1 MVYKII
7 ASIIIGSY
15 LYSQIR
21 WTVWLFNKKLVSF
34 KKILTIALLA
44 TTVGAYIIT
53 MFIVNL
59 DQSQNGILSY
69 PFSTWMDIVLYGY
82 TSFLIIIVLIER
94 IKIAQIKN
102 QEHKQFIEKQ
112 FMKITFTKIISIV
125 MIMAYIALLS
135 L

>member
-7 ASIIIGSY
+7 GSIIIGSY
-15 LYSQIR
+15 LYTQIR
-21 WTVWLFNKKLVSF
+21 WTVWLFNQKLVSF
-34 KKILTIALLA
+34 KKIMTMALLT
-44 TTVGAYIIT
+44 TTVGAYSII

-59 DQSQNGILSY
+59 DQSQNSILSY

-82 TSFLIIIVLIER
+82 LSFLFIIVLIER
-94 IKIAQIKN
+94 IKIAQIKD
-102 QEHKQFIEKQ
+102 QKHKHFIKKQ

-125 MIMAYIALLS
+125 MIMGYIVLLS